1 MANGFQFY
9 SGDDDYLLTQRAK
22 ETWDTWIA
30 ETGAD
35 EYSIEII
42 DGRANNVSDVDSVIS
57 QAVGSL
63 QAMSL
68 FGGAKLVWIRN
79 ANFFADSVT
88 GRAQGTQDLLDRLKS
103 TIDTLD
109 GESARLLISATPV
122 DRRRAG
128 YKWFFKQGKGDH
140 LAFDGKNLGPL
151 YALIEKIANE
161 AKVTFSGNAREILIA
176 KVSGNARVVE
186 NETAKVAT
194 MVGPGGTVSEEHIH
208 EHVPVFGDTD
218 FFEAAE
224 AFYTLDLKKTLI
236 ALDRHF
242 FTFSDA
248 RGLIS
253 NLQGRNRLLIQIR
266 TLLDA
271 KAIRLSGG
279 PRGGVDKSSW
289 ESAQRRYGTAFGS
302 DNTKSGFN
310 IFTQNAWYVGMLA
323 KTAERL
329 KLKKLIDFQLEFSKA
344 FEQILSR
351 PTEQHTVMRE
361 TAIRCLG

>member
-1 MANGFQFY
+1 MGSGFQFF
-9 SGDDDYLLTQRAK
+9 SGDDDYLLTQKAK
-22 ETWDTWIA
+22 ETWDGWVA

-35 EYSIEII
+35 EYSVEVM
-42 DGRANNVSDVDSVIS
+42 DGRASNVADVENVVS
-57 QAVGSL
+57 QAIGSL

-68 FGGAKLVWIRN
+68 FGGTKLVWIRN

-88 GRAQGTQDLLDRLKS
+88 GRAKGTQEQIDQLKA
-103 TIDTLD
+103 TIENLD
-109 GESARLLISATPV
+109 GASARLLISATPV

-128 YKWFFKQGKGDH
+128 YKWFFKQGSGEH
-140 LAFDGKNLGPL
+140 LAFDGKNVGPL
-151 YALIEKIANE
+151 FALMNKITQE
-161 AKVTFSGNAREILIA
+161 AQVSFSGNAPEILIA

-186 NETAKVAT
+186 NETHKLAT
-194 MVGPGGTVSEEHIH
+194 MVGPGGTISEAEVH

-224 AFYTLDLKKTLI
+224 AFYTLDLRKTLH

-253 NLQGRNRLLIQIR
+253 NLQGRNRLLVQIR

-271 KAIRLSGG
+271 KAIRLSAG

-289 ESAQRRYGTAFGS
+289 ESAQRRYGDVFGGENS
-302 DNTKSGFN
+302 KSGFN
-310 IFTQNAWYVGMLA
+310 IFSQNAWYVGMLA
-323 KTAERL
+323 RTAERL
-329 KLKKLIDFQLEFSKA
+329 KLKKLVDFQLEFSRA
-344 FEQILSR
+344 FEEILSR
-351 PTEQHTVMRE
+351 PNDQHTVMRE

>member
-1 MANGFQFY
+1 MTQGFQFF

-22 ETWDTWIA
+22 AVWSDWIEETK
-30 ETGAD
+30 AD

-42 DGRANNVSDVDSVIS
+42 DGRANNVSDVDGIIS
-57 QAVGSL
+57 QTVGSL

-88 GRAQGTQDLLDRLKS
+88 GRAQGTLDRLDRLKS
-103 TIDTLD
+103 SIETLD
-109 GESARLLISATPV
+109 GQSARLLISATPV

-128 YKWFFKQGKGDH
+128 YKWFYKQGNGQH

-151 YALIEKIANE
+151 YALIEKMASE
-161 AKVTFSGNAREILIA
+161 AQVEFSGNAREILIA

-186 NETAKVAT
+186 NETAKIAT
-194 MVGPGGTVSEEHIH
+194 MVGPGGTITEDHIH

-224 AFYTLDLKKTLI
+224 AFYTLDLSKTLL

-266 TLLDA
+266 TLIDA
-271 KAIRLSGG
+271 KAIRLSSG

-289 ESAQRRYGTAFGS
+289 ESAQRHYGDIFGS
-302 DNTKSGFN
+302 DNSKSGFN
-310 IFTQNAWYVGMLA
+310 IFSQNAWYVGMLA
-323 KTAERL
+323 RTAERL
-329 KLKKLIDFQLEFSKA
+329 KLKKLVDFQLEFSKA
-344 FEQILSR
+344 FEQILNR